1 MTTVDNGI
9 ESRVAP
15 LRLLA
20 EVQRQS
26 PAPGNS
32 LILVTHLLETSVEY
46 VQRLAE
52 SFALAVVIPVPYS
65 LSAVAALELQRRGI
79 AVRTVATLAEI
90 APAVLAA
97 ARACGV
103 GTVVQEVGGYCAEI
117 TEALAAAGVSAIVE
131 DTNQGLWRYQAV
143 SDRRVPVYTI
153 ADSPLKRL
161 EDRRVG
167 EGVAHSVDALFRSE
181 LNRLIGNQIVGVLGY
196 GGIGRY
202 TAQGLKRM
210 GARVHVYDIDPIA
223 SAGAATD
230 GFEVHGRTRLLRGCN
245 VVVGVSGHRS
255 LTVADF
261 ELLDDDTVLASGSS
275 KQVEFPVE
283 ELDAAGRIDRITT
296 YLARIRL
303 NGRNTWLL
311 NEGRPVNFV
320 HNSILG
326 NTLDLVYTELFA
338 LTVAA
343 ARGVENGGPDGI
355 NRLPT
360 ERQRSLAARWCHLY
374 GGKHVADARRS

>member
-1 MTTVDNGI
+1 M
-9 ESRVAP
+9 
-15 LRLLA
+15 A
-20 EVQRQS
+20 EVQQHS
-26 PAPGNS
+26 PAPGAG

-52 SFALAVVIPVPYS
+52 SFALIAVIPVPYS
-65 LSAVAALELQRRGI
+65 LSAAAALELHQRGI
-79 AVRTVATLAEI
+79 PVRTVESITEI

-97 ARACGV
+97 ARSHG
-103 GTVVQEVGGYCAEI
+103 GHMVVQEVGGYCAEI
-117 TEALAAAGVSAIVE
+117 TEDLAQAGVSAIVE

-143 SDRRVPVYTI
+143 ADRRVPIYTI

-167 EGVAHSVDALFRSE
+167 DGVAHSVDALFRSE
-181 LNRLIGNQIVGVLGY
+181 LNRLVGNQTVGVLGY

-210 GARVHVYDIDPIA
+210 GARVHVYDLDPIA

-230 GFEVHGRTRLLRGCN
+230 GFEVHGRTRLLRSCN
-245 VVVGVSGHRS
+245 VIVGVSGHRS

-261 ELLDDDTVLASGSS
+261 ELLNDDTVLASGSS

-283 ELDAAGRIDRITT
+283 DLDAGGRIERVSK
-296 YLARIRL
+296 YLAQIVL
-303 NGRNTWLL
+303 DGKHTWLL

-343 ARGVENGGPDGI
+343 AYGVQNGGPDGI

-360 ERQRSLAARWCHLY
+360 DRQRNFAARWCHLY
-374 GGKHVADARRS
+374 GGKNVLDTRRS